1 MAAMDELPHI
11 ADGVRVET
19 SDRIMRV
26 TLCSPDNR
34 NAQTPALWRRLAQAG
49 EFAAETGIDVV
60 LLAAEGMSFSAGL
73 DRRMFTPEG
82 IPGEGSLVELT
93 TAPDAEIDA
102 AIAQY
107 QHGFSVFTD
116 GPFVSIALVQGHAV
130 GAGFQLALACDL
142 ILCGDDAQFSMREAS
157 YGLVPDLTGTSRLTR
172 TVGYQ
177 RAMDICLT
185 TRWVGAEEAR
195 NLGLVVDVRPV
206 AELAAAGDELA
217 AGLAGAVPGT
227 ARDMKS
233 LLRAA
238 EIRSPREQR
247 DMERLTQI
255 RRLRTLAELAAAAGS

>member
-1 MAAMDELPHI
+1 MKREIIDQFT
-11 ADGVRVET
+11 R
-19 SDRIMRV
+19 R
-26 TLCSPDNR
+26 SP
-34 NAQTPALWRRLAQAG
+34 LIRRFLLV
-49 EFAAETGIDVV
+49 GIDVV
-60 LLAAEGMSFSAGL
+60 LLAAEGPSFSAGL

-82 IPGEGSLVELT
+82 IPGQGSLVSLT
-93 TAPDAEIDA
+93 AASDSEIDST
-102 AIAQY
+102 IAQF

-142 ILCGDDAQFSMREAS
+142 IVCAEDAQFSMREAS
-157 YGLVPDLTGTSRLTR
+157 YGLIPDLTGTARLTR

-185 TRWVGAEEAR
+185 TRWVVAEEAR
-195 NLGLVVDVRPV
+195 RLGLATEVRPANELV
-206 AELAAAGDELA
+206 AFGDELA

-238 EIRSPREQR
+238 EVLPPREQR

-255 RRLRTLAELAAAAGS
+255 RRLRTLAEVAAAN